1 MLIIIVDAF
10 VQKVE
15 CFAKIKMPMRKTEE
29 KNRRKTLLLLKISSS
44 SSIRHPS
51 FKVETRTEGA
61 STCTTHEEE
70 EEEEEEE
77 DIV

>member
-44 SSIRHPS
+44 SSSIRHSS

-61 STCTTHEEE
+61 STCTTHEG
-70 EEEEEEE
+70 EEE

>member
-29 KNRRKTLLLLKISSS
+29 KNRRKTLLLLKIS
-44 SSIRHPS
+44 IVVVVNPS
-51 FKVETRTEGA
+51 LLLQ
-61 STCTTHEEE
+61 S
-70 EEEEEEE
+70 
-77 DIV
+77 